1 MKAFPKHYQNSD
13 ALQVK
18 FFGWGQDS
26 QKREIHLY
34 MFAIWEKFPNNP
46 VFFSASVYTG
56 CSKLYKWMG
65 WTSSMSTALR
75 C

>member
-18 FFGWGQDS
+18 FCGWGQDS

-46 VFFSASVYTG
+46 VFLVL
-56 CSKLYKWMG
+56 LYIQDARSYISG
-65 WTSSMSTALR
+65 WDGPLL
-75 C
+75 